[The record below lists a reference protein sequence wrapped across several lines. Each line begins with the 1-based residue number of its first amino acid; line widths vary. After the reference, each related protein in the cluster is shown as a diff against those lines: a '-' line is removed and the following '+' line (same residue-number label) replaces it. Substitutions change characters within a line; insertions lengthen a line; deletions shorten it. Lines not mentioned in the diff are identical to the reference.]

1 MERTL
6 KIIVA
11 VLAVG
16 AIVLG
21 YLIYTR
27 DYKPLVGTTPQIPSS
42 NAPQT
47 PSQGVNAPI
56 AASYEMTA
64 EEKRAL
70 IPPAQN
76 ATPAEQQAF
85 FDLVTSVAKQ
95 APSLELGA
103 SCSVRPVVLSLKKG
117 QSLKIKNNAAIEQA
131 ISFNRDTVY
140 TVPPASTKEFPIAFA
155 KNGGIYG
162 YGCGASTGAS
172 GMLLVT
178 E

>member
-21 YLIYTR
+21 YLIYAR
-27 DYKPLVGTTPQIPSS
+27 DYKPLAGPT
-42 NAPQT
+42 PQT
-47 PSQGVNAPI
+47 PAVNTPQAPSGEMK
-56 AASYEMTA
+56 APAGSSYEMTA
-64 EEKRAL
+64 EEKKAL
-70 IPPAQN
+70 TPPAQN
-76 ATPAEQQAF
+76 ATPAEQKAF
-85 FDLVTSVAKQ
+85 FDTVVSVAKQ
-95 APSLELGA
+95 APALELGA

-117 QSLKIKNNAAIEQA
+117 APLKIKNNASVEQSVA
-131 ISFNRDTVY
+131 FNRDAVFS
-140 TVPPASTKEFPIAFA
+140 VPAGETKEFKLSFVQ
-155 KNGGIYG
+155 NGGIYG

-172 GMLLVT
+172 GMLFVT